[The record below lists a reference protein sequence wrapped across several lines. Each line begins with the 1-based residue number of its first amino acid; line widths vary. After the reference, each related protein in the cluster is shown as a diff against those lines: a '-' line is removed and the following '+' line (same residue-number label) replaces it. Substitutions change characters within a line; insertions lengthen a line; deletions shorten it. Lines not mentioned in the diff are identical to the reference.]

1 MYDWLLFFFSA
12 RSPLHTGRS
21 GAPYALCACYLEQ
34 TGKADGG
41 LVLLQWQWGLKNKMN
56 WFRFWDVGNLPA
68 ILDRPHC
75 FFVPPPLFS
84 CEHFSFFIFFLS
96 LYAPK
101 TQESLFK
108 KNSSGGDQSGPI
120 ASMSSLQTLT
130 LLASLS
136 VHLLWLHLLARWV
149 PLAFTTSIIPSLD
162 PQRPPRQPLEK
173 KRSFV

>member
-1 MYDWLLFFFSA
+1 MWATFLLFWIVHIAFLSLLLFF
-12 RSPLHTGRS
+12 
-21 GAPYALCACYLEQ
+21 
-34 TGKADGG
+34 
-41 LVLLQWQWGLKNKMN
+41 LVSIFL
-56 WFRFWDVGNLPA
+56 
-68 ILDRPHC
+68 
-75 FFVPPPLFS
+75 
-84 CEHFSFFIFFLS
+84 FSFFFS
-96 LYAPK
+96 LCTRQRHRRA
-101 TQESLFK
+101 SSK
-108 KNSSGGDQSGPI
+108 KNSSGCDQSGPI